1 MTSKRKYEN
10 VQITVKKRWELS
22 TGDRQNRSAATCTM
36 DNRPKRMRT
45 RQAERRF
52 SMRDYE

>member
-1 MTSKRKYEN
+1 MSAKHKYEN
-10 VQITVKKRWELS
+10 VQIKVKKRWELS
-22 TGDRQNRSAATCTM
+22 RGHVQNRSADTCTI

-52 SMRDYE
+52 IMKDYE

>member
-1 MTSKRKYEN
+1 MTAKHKYEN
-10 VQITVKKRWELS
+10 VQIRVRKRWEMS

-45 RQAERRF
+45 RQAERNF
-52 SMRDYE
+52 SIRDYE